1 MTTKGIQY
9 FPLDV
14 NFFED
19 DKIAVIINDYGFE
32 AVGVT
37 LKLFSQ
43 IYKNGFYMNWNDK
56 TCKVFTASFRSS
68 FSSTKINRLVRDL
81 VKEFVFEPILFKK
94 YQILTSKTI
103 QKNYF
108 EAVCRR
114 KNFDIEDVEYLLME
128 IPVSKMN
135 RKNVC
140 KNEEIACKNAKN
152 VDIFQQRREEKNREE
167 KSKEE
172 TTTSSRAREDEKSI
186 ICYFWLDPK
195 VTKRSR
201 LRLLRYS
208 LPALRCSHR
217 KLASLKQRCSRTLR
231 YGRSFNAHQPRPIL
245 SSLAF
250 GIRAPHHIFSS
261 RQVERSEA

>member
-1 MTTKGIQY
+1 M
-9 FPLDV
+9 
-14 NFFED
+14 
-19 DKIAVIINDYGFE
+19 
-32 AVGVT
+32 
-37 LKLFSQ
+37 
-43 IYKNGFYMNWNDK
+43 
-56 TCKVFTASFRSS
+56 
-68 FSSTKINRLVRDL
+68 
-81 VKEFVFEPILFKK
+81 
-94 YQILTSKTI
+94 TSKAI

-108 EAVCRR
+108 EAVGRR
-114 KNFDIEDVEYLLME
+114 KSFDIEDVKYLLME

-140 KNEEIACKNAKN
+140 KNEEIAYKNAKN
-152 VDIFQQRREEKNREE
+152 VDNFQQ
-167 KSKEE
+167 SKVKESKVKE
-172 TTTSSRAREDEKSI
+172 SKVNTTTCSRAREDEKSI

-217 KLASLKQRCSRTLR
+217 KLA
-231 YGRSFNAHQPRPIL
+231 HQPRPIL

>member
-1 MTTKGIQY
+1 M
-9 FPLDV
+9 
-14 NFFED
+14 
-19 DKIAVIINDYGFE
+19 
-32 AVGVT
+32 
-37 LKLFSQ
+37 
-43 IYKNGFYMNWNDK
+43 
-56 TCKVFTASFRSS
+56 
-68 FSSTKINRLVRDL
+68 

-94 YQILTSKTI
+94 YQFLTSKAI

-108 EAVCRR
+108 EAVGRR
-114 KNFDIEDVEYLLME
+114 KSFDIEDVEYLLIE

-140 KNEEIACKNAKN
+140 KNEEIAGKNAKN

-172 TTTSSRAREDEKSI
+172 TTTSSRAREGEKSI

-208 LPALRCSHR
+208 LPALRCR
-217 KLASLKQRCSRTLR
+217 FAQTAMLPDAPL
-231 YGRSFNAHQPRPIL
+231 RSF
-245 SSLAF
+245 
-250 GIRAPHHIFSS
+250 
-261 RQVERSEA
+261 V